1 MKKIMFTMLII
12 SLFLVAC
19 APQPVVEDK
28 QEPVIE
34 EVKEVDEINNVVTEL
49 EITKEVVIL
58 PETIEVPEELA
69 EETKPLTSVKQGR
82 VRDSVTRN
90 NGLTFFKIINIE
102 TFVVS
107 SFNTTTVFRDDD
119 LINYEVTN
127 KNDVI
132 RVWAAEEEQIEG
144 FARPSSYTLKRTSE
158 EQIETDWTF
167 YEENY
172 NKGRI
177 ERFNNNLDG
186 TYRGFIR
193 DLKTFRERRFEGVK
207 EKLFVGD
214 IVFYKINPTTGI
226 GHDLVLY
233 ESGNN

>member
-1 MKKIMFTMLII
+1 MKKIMFAILII

-19 APQPVVEDK
+19 VPQPVVEDK
-28 QEPVIE
+28 QEPIVD
-34 EVKEVDEINNVVTEL
+34 EVEEINNVITEP
-49 EITKEVVIL
+49 EATKEVVIV
-58 PETIEVPEELA
+58 PETVEVTEEKV

-82 VRDSVTRN
+82 IRDSVTRN
-90 NGLTFFKIINIE
+90 NGLTFFKIINID

-107 SFNTTTVFRDDD
+107 SFNSTTVFTNGQ
-119 LINYEVTN
+119 LVNYEVTN
-127 KNDVI
+127 KNDVL
-132 RVWAAEEEQIEG
+132 RVWLAVEEQISG
-144 FARPSSYTLKRTSE
+144 FARPSSYTLNRTSD
-158 EQIETDWTF
+158 QDTKVDWTF

-193 DLKTFRERRFEGVK
+193 DLETFRERRFEGVK

-226 GHDLVLY
+226 GFDLVLY
-233 ESGNN
+233 ESKNG